1 MSIRPPPRLDG
12 STLKNRFVGLCALRY
27 HAALVNSPLLRTLVI
42 YAIIL
47 PLAVL
52 LGWSAVDLA
61 DWNRTSFAVFALIG
75 FVLLLPLIL
84 KWYYPVMVLSW
95 NTAITLFF
103 LPGKPALWMLMAAI
117 TFGMA
122 VLHRIMQKRTAFLSA
137 PSITLS
143 LLAIAAVTIVT
154 ATLRG
159 GFGLSALGAA
169 SVGGKGY
176 YFILAA
182 IVGYFAFAS
191 QTIPREH
198 AKRYAGLYFL
208 AAAITAVGSTL
219 VYMAGPGFYFLFLI
233 FPVGYAAVQALTDQ
247 PGAIARV
254 AGLGIAANAA
264 GCYLFMRY
272 GIRGILQKWWRVL
285 LILGLV
291 AAGAMSGYRSHILI
305 LGTIAVVLFV
315 TEGLLRSPIF
325 PALLLAGVL
334 GLFLLMPFSTHL
346 PLSIQRTLSFLPV
359 EVDARVQID
368 AKSSLDWRFEMW
380 RAVMPDL
387 PKYIWLGK
395 GFALNPTEIYLTQQ
409 AVLRGRA
416 APYQGSI
423 LSGDFHSGPLS
434 LYVPFGSFGVLAFLA
449 FVGASIRALYLNFR
463 HGDEELRVI
472 NRFLFAYFTGNIL
485 FFFFAF
491 GAFSYQLCAFTGTI
505 GLSVALN
512 GGICR
517 KPATVPRPV
526 RFRGNL
532 ALQGAQPGAT

>member
-1 MSIRPPPRLDG
+1 
-12 STLKNRFVGLCALRY
+12 
-27 HAALVNSPLLRTLVI
+27 VNTALLRTLVV

-47 PLAVL
+47 PLAVF
-52 LGWSAVDLA
+52 LGWMAVDLA

-84 KWYYPVMVLSW
+84 KWYYPVMVMSW
-95 NTAITLFF
+95 NTAVTLFF

-122 VLHRIMQKRTAFLSA
+122 IIHRIIQKRPVFLSA

-143 LLAIAAVTIVT
+143 LLAIGAVTLIT
-154 ATLRG
+154 AKLRG
-159 GFGLSALGAA
+159 GFGLSALGAS

-182 IVGYFAFAS
+182 IVGYFAFVS

-198 AKRYAGLYFL
+198 AKQYAGLFFL
-208 AAAITAVGSTL
+208 AAAITSAGSTL
-219 VYMAGPGFYFLFLI
+219 IYMAGPAFYFLFLI
-233 FPVGYAAVQALTDQ
+233 FPAGYAAVQAMSDN
-247 PGAIARV
+247 PGSITRA
-254 AGLGIAANAA
+254 AGLGVAANAA
-264 GCYLFMRY
+264 GCYFLMRY

-285 LILGLV
+285 LLLGLL
-291 AAGAMSGYRSHILI
+291 AAGTMSGYRSHILM

-325 PALLLAGVL
+325 PALVLAGIL
-334 GLFLLMPFSTHL
+334 GFLMLMPFTTHL
-346 PLSIQRTLSFLPV
+346 PKSIQRTLSFLPI
-359 EVDARVQID
+359 EVDSRVRMD
-368 AKSSLDWRFEMW
+368 AQSSLDWRFEMW
-380 RAVMPDL
+380 RAVVPDL

-395 GFALNPTEIYLTQQ
+395 GFAQSPTEIYLTQE
-409 AVLRGRA
+409 AVRRGRA
-416 APYQGSI
+416 PGYQGAI

-434 LYVPFGSFGVLAFLA
+434 IYVPFGSIGVLTFLI
-449 FVGASIRALYLNFR
+449 FVFASIRGLYLNMR

-472 NRFLFAYFTGNIL
+472 NRFLFAYFTGHVI
-485 FFFFAF
+485 FFIFAF
-491 GAFSYQLCAFTGTI
+491 GAFSYQLCSFTGTI
-505 GLSVALN
+505 GLSIALN

-517 KPATVPRPV
+517 RTVTAPRPV

-532 ALQGAQPGAT
+532 ALRPSQPGTM